1 MRRSRSC
8 LQKTLAFPKPLYIT
22 DKANGRII
30 SAWHDIPLRPKGDP
44 SIVNFIN
51 EIPKGTTPPKLEVDV
66 TTPFSSIVQD
76 KAKDGS
82 PRHYKLDTLIHY
94 GALPQT
100 YENPEH
106 IDAKTGQLGD
116 GDPLDVCEIATHRKT
131 HPGMVYRVKVLGV
144 LAMIDGGETDW
155 KVLAVRT
162 DDPLAQQCDDLAKT
176 SSMPKAVLLLADKVR
191 EWFRVYKVPEGKG
204 ENSFSFDG
212 RWLGRDDALDV
223 IQSTHQQWRDVVSKK
238 IDVKSTKKAPWLPPS
253 GWIMPDENYLQ
264 PREREQSQLTTS
276 VTDVTDHQPS

>member
-1 MRRSRSC
+1 MRRSRN
-8 LQKTLAFPKPLYIT
+8 LLLKFAFPKPLYIT
-22 DKANGRII
+22 DNSNGRII

-44 SIVNFIN
+44 SIVNFIT
-51 EIPKGTTPPKLEVDV
+51 EIPIGEKPPKLEVDV
-66 TTPFSSIVQD
+66 TKPFNSIVQD

-106 IDAKTGQLGD
+106 VDAKTGQYGD
-116 GDPLDVCEIATHRKT
+116 GDPLDVCEIATHRT
-131 HPGMVYRVKVLGV
+131 SHPGMVYRVKVLGV

-155 KVLAVRT
+155 KILAVRS
-162 DDPLAQQCDDLAKT
+162 DDPLAQQCDDISKT
-176 SSMPKAVLLLADKVR
+176 STTPKAILQLADKVR

-212 RWLGRDDALDV
+212 RWLGRDDALEV
-223 IQSTHQQWRDVVSKK
+223 IQSTHQQWRDVVDKK
-238 IDVKSTKKAPWLPPS
+238 IVVKSTKKAPWLPSNGWVMPS
-253 GWIMPDENYLQ
+253 EDYLQ
-264 PREREQSQLTTS
+264 PHEKGTSRLLTGVVDSTQETS
-276 VTDVTDHQPS
+276 